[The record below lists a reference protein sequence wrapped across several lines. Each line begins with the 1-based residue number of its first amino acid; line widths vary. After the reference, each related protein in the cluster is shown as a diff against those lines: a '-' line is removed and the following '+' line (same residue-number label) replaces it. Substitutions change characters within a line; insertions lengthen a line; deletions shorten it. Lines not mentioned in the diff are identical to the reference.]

1 MSQEKDDKPKV
12 TRKDIAW
19 WIYLVMMIALVIF
32 GFWNSEG
39 AEALLRAIREAF
51 SLLME

>member
-1 MSQEKDDKPKV
+1 MSNENKIS
-12 TRKDIAW
+12 RKDIAW
-19 WIYLVMMIALVIF
+19 WIYLLMMIAIVIF

-39 AEALLRAIREAF
+39 AEALLKAIKGAF